1 MLTPSAPDACA
12 HADDVPN
19 TDAAPDWTRLDE
31 TVLGGVRI
39 VTASRDDLVRAMIA
53 DHALVSGRK
62 GRGAPRLVF
71 DANAHALSLRA
82 QDPVFRTAVD
92 AADVIH
98 ADGGFL
104 VTLSRFVGP
113 SPIKERSATTDLIH
127 DMARAAQLHGFS
139 FYLLGGSEE
148 INERAAAELQRLY
161 PALRLAGRHHGYF
174 SEDEA
179 KQVVASINEAEPDII
194 WVGLGKPIEQTF
206 CASWG
211 RTLTGTWAVTCG
223 GCFHFITGDY
233 RRAPPWMQRA
243 NLEWLHRLISEP
255 RRLFWRYATTSPH
268 AVWIVF
274 SNAWRRRLIREPF
287 LQVVPS
293 IPAAARK

>member
-1 MLTPSAPDACA
+1 ML
-12 HADDVPN
+12 
-19 TDAAPDWTRLDE
+19 
-31 TVLGGVRI
+31 
-39 VTASRDDLVRAMIA
+39 A
-53 DHALVSGRK
+53 DHALVSGTK

-82 QDPVFRTAVD
+82 QDPRFRTAVD

-104 VTLSRFVGP
+104 VTLSRFVGR
-113 SPIKERSATTDLIH
+113 SRIKERSATTDLIH
-127 DMARAAQLHGFS
+127 DMARAAQLHGLS

-174 SEDEA
+174 SQDESE
-179 KQVVASINEAEPDII
+179 QVVVSINAAKPDII
-194 WVGLGKPIEQTF
+194 WVGLGKPVEQTF

-243 NLEWLHRLISEP
+243 NLEWLHRLTSEP

-268 AVWIVF
+268 AIWIVL
-274 SNAWRRRLIREPF
+274 SDAWRRRLSPELCAPAEP
-287 LQVVPS
+287 S
-293 IPAAARK
+293 DPAAARR